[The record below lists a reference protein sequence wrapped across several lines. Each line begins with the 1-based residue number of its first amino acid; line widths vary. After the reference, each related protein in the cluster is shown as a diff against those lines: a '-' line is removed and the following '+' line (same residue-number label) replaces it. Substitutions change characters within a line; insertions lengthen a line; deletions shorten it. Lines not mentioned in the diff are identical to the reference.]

1 MKLRISREALQAR
14 SLFIASPVYGGQ
26 PWGLYSDALDQL
38 KLVMLREGLT
48 FDSLQTFNESLV
60 PRGRNYLAHKFLRS
74 GMSHMLLIDADIV
87 FTPDDALLL
96 LALAD
101 PNSDKDVICGAYPK
115 KHICWEK
122 VRDAAKAGFAD
133 EDPSVLEQFVG
144 EFFFSAVEPDKPHD
158 FNDPLEVTETGTGFM
173 MVQRHV
179 FERIAEAHPELQ
191 YDDDW
196 TQETYTAFFNI
207 PIINRRLLSEDFDF
221 CRLVRELGMKVWVMP
236 RVNLGH
242 IGFYKFT
249 GNIEALNAAAQA
261 AAQHLKD

>member
-1 MKLRISREALQAR
+1 MKLRISREELQAR
-14 SLFIASPVYGGQ
+14 SLYIATPVYGGQ
-26 PWGLYSDALDQL
+26 PWGPYSAALDQL

-48 FDSLQTFNESLV
+48 FEDRQIFNESLV
-60 PRGRNYLAHKFLRS
+60 PRARNYLAHKFLLS
-74 GMSHMLLIDADIV
+74 SMTHTLLIDADIV

-115 KHICWEK
+115 KHICWNK
-122 VRDAAKAGFAD
+122 IRDAAKAGFAD
-133 EDPSVLEQFVG
+133 DDPSVLEQFVG
-144 EFFFSAVEPDKPHD
+144 EFFFTAVHPDQPHD
-158 FNDPLEVTETGTGFM
+158 FDEPLEVTETGTGFM
-173 MVQRHV
+173 MVQRRV

-191 YDDDW
+191 YEDDW
-196 TQETYTAFFNI
+196 TNETYTHFF
-207 PIINRRLLSEDFDF
+207 PIGITNRRLLSEDFDF

-249 GNIEALNAAAQA
+249 GNIEALNAAALTSA
-261 AAQHLKD
+261 RYDKR